1 MLQVRTAW
9 PRRLKPLLDV
19 LEEIGFEPRATIGR
33 SGNSNAPP
41 ERLSLCAA
49 IGSSD
54 LRQFMHDL
62 RQAIHRRPSDN
73 DLWLDV
79 CSSVM
84 LHKTAEGI
92 TGGLRARHRESGTKS
107 SLIRMALSLMG
118 GHLFESFR
126 QCGKVIRL
134 GQEPSA
140 LGQIFSLN
148 VPESRCNE

>member
-19 LEEIGFEPRATIGR
+19 LEELGFEPRATIGR

-41 ERLSLCAA
+41 EHLSLCAVV
-49 IGSSD
+49 GSSD
-54 LRQFMHDL
+54 LRQFMYDL
-62 RQAIHRRPSDN
+62 RQAIDRRPSDN

-92 TGGLRARHRESGTKS
+92 TVVFERA
-107 SLIRMALSLMG
+107 I
-118 GHLFESFR
+118 
-126 QCGKVIRL
+126 GKVA
-134 GQEPSA
+134 PS
-140 LGQIFSLN
+140 LH
-148 VPESRCNE
+148 